1 MWLSA
6 MQKLFSPPGSW
17 ETSGC
22 STAVPKTWLGNKQGG
37 TSLVPVNEKLPG
49 SSWTLARDPVLQT
62 KMIRKSGLED
72 NPKGNPTLQHS
83 SARKGTAL
91 LAGFF
96 QKPVNA
102 TRGTRRMEELLQFPV
117 VTSSNSKSSQESELL
132 QISKTLLQK
141 REHCG
146 QFQLPFDIIS
156 WKVKNCGYVLLSE
169 LPPEIWKK
177 SATKRLIQQIF
188 DKLQPNTL
196 KSRQIC
202 LNTCGFYSKMSRH
215 METVYYMLAWDY

>member
-6 MQKLFSPPGSW
+6 TKKLFSSPGSC

-22 STAVPKTWLGNKQGG
+22 SKAVPKTWLGNKQGG
-37 TSLVPVNEKLPG
+37 TSLVPMNEKLSG
-49 SSWTLARDPVLQT
+49 TSWTLARDSVLQT
-62 KMIRKSGLED
+62 KMLSKSGLEN
-72 NPKGNPTLQHS
+72 NPKGDPTLQHS

-102 TRGTRRMEELLQFPV
+102 TRSTRRMEEWLHSLLSLHLIP
-117 VTSSNSKSSQESELL
+117 SAPKSLKCCRSLRLYHE
-132 QISKTLLQK
+132 

-146 QFQLPFDIIS
+146 QFQLPLDITS
-156 WKVKNCGYVLLSE
+156 WKVKNCEYVLLSE

-188 DKLQPNTL
+188 DKLQPNTTE
-196 KSRQIC
+196 I
-202 LNTCGFYSKMSRH
+202 
-215 METVYYMLAWDY
+215 